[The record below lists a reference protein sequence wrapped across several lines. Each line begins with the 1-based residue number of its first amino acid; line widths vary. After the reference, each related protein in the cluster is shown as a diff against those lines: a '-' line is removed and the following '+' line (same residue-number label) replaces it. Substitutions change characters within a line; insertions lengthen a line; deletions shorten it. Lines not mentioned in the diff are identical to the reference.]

1 MLRKRRLWVFA
12 VCLGALL
19 LAPFALDR
27 LFPPNLTRL
36 HAVGAEVQDR
46 DGRILSVL
54 PAPGGFWR
62 LATRPEDVSPILLDL
77 LIAAED
83 RRFYQHPGIDPL
95 ALGRAAGSQAGSI
108 LRHQGHVIRG
118 RSIMSSKSWRVP
130 LGGFPNSDKLR
141 QYARYWRARDE
152 GGSHGDQHRHCGLGT
167 NCAQTAFAG
176 DCG

>member
-1 MLRKRRLWVFA
+1 MKPPRAMLRKRRLWVLA
-12 VCLGALL
+12 ACLGVLL

-36 HAVGAEVQDR
+36 HSAGVEVQDR

-83 RRFYQHPGIDPL
+83 RRF
-95 ALGRAAGSQAGSI
+95 
-108 LRHQGHVIRG
+108 
-118 RSIMSSKSWRVP
+118 
-130 LGGFPNSDKLR
+130 
-141 QYARYWRARDE
+141 
-152 GGSHGDQHRHCGLGT
+152 
-167 NCAQTAFAG
+167 
-176 DCG
+176 